1 MVLHPRYIKLKVAE
15 LSASIKKLGFKNVI
29 TKVAS
34 NNDEGASRMLKVFT
48 ASTIAAICNNENKFE
63 DLK

>member
-15 LSASIKKLGFKNVI
+15 LSASIKKLGYKNII
-29 TKVAS
+29 TKVSS
-34 NNDEGASRMLKVFT
+34 NTDEGASRILKTFT
-48 ASTIAAICNNENKFE
+48 STTIAAVCNSENRFE